1 MARATRVDVLFEVMR
16 VDTAAGEAMSVGAL
30 LRRWRTTRRLS
41 QLDLALA
48 AEVSP
53 LSGAPVFRGT
63 RVPVQTL
70 LDHLEAGET
79 LDAFLADF
87 PTVRREQAIQFLE
100 LAGKAALAPLSANPS
115 R

>member
-1 MARATRVDVLFEVMR
+1 MRSGPELTEIVQVSADV
-16 VDTAAGEAMSVGAL
+16 MSGV
-30 LRRWRTTRRLS
+30 
-41 QLDLALA
+41 
-48 AEVSP
+48 
-53 LSGAPVFRGT
+53 PVFRGT

-70 LDHLEAGET
+70 LDHLEAGDS

>member
-1 MARATRVDVLFEVMR
+1 M
-16 VDTAAGEAMSVGAL
+16 TAEQKD
-30 LRRWRTTRRLS
+30 RLS
-41 QLDLALA
+41 EIIWVDP
-48 AEVSP
+48 ERM
-53 LSGAPVFRGT
+53 SGTPCFKGT

-70 LDHLEAGET
+70 LDHLEAGDS

-87 PTVRREQAIQFLE
+87 PTVRRDQAIQFLE

>member
-1 MARATRVDVLFEVMR
+1 MGSGPELTEIVQVSADV
-16 VDTAAGEAMSVGAL
+16 MSGV
-30 LRRWRTTRRLS
+30 
-41 QLDLALA
+41 
-48 AEVSP
+48 
-53 LSGAPVFRGT
+53 PVFRGT

-70 LDHLEAGET
+70 LDHLEAGDS
-79 LDAFLADF
+79 LDGFLADF

>member
-1 MARATRVDVLFEVMR
+1 MGSGPELSEIVQVSADV
-16 VDTAAGEAMSVGAL
+16 MSGV
-30 LRRWRTTRRLS
+30 
-41 QLDLALA
+41 
-48 AEVSP
+48 
-53 LSGAPVFRGT
+53 PVFRGT

-70 LDHLEAGET
+70 LDHLEAGDS
-79 LDAFLADF
+79 LDGFLADF

>member
-1 MARATRVDVLFEVMR
+1 MGVSPELTEVVQVSPEVM
-16 VDTAAGEAMSVGAL
+16 
-30 LRRWRTTRRLS
+30 
-41 QLDLALA
+41 
-48 AEVSP
+48 
-53 LSGAPVFRGT
+53 SGVPVFRGT

-70 LDHLEAGET
+70 LDHLEAGDS

>member
-1 MARATRVDVLFEVMR
+1 MGAGPGLTDIVQTSAEVM
-16 VDTAAGEAMSVGAL
+16 
-30 LRRWRTTRRLS
+30 
-41 QLDLALA
+41 
-48 AEVSP
+48 
-53 LSGAPVFRGT
+53 SGIPVFRGT

-70 LDHLEAGET
+70 LDHLEAGDS

-100 LAGKAALAPLSANPS
+100 LAGKASVAPLSANPS

>member
-1 MARATRVDVLFEVMR
+1 MGSGPELSEIVQVSADV
-16 VDTAAGEAMSVGAL
+16 MSGV
-30 LRRWRTTRRLS
+30 
-41 QLDLALA
+41 
-48 AEVSP
+48 
-53 LSGAPVFRGT
+53 PVFRGT

-70 LDHLEAGET
+70 LDHLEAGDS

-87 PTVRREQAIQFLE
+87 PTVRREQAIHFLE

>member
-1 MARATRVDVLFEVMR
+1 MGSGPELGEIVQVSADV
-16 VDTAAGEAMSVGAL
+16 MSGI
-30 LRRWRTTRRLS
+30 
-41 QLDLALA
+41 
-48 AEVSP
+48 
-53 LSGAPVFRGT
+53 PVFRGT

-70 LDHLEAGET
+70 LDHLEAGDS

-100 LAGKAALAPLSANPS
+100 LAGKAALAPLSAIPS

>member
-1 MARATRVDVLFEVMR
+1 MGVGPELTEIVQVSAEVM
-16 VDTAAGEAMSVGAL
+16 
-30 LRRWRTTRRLS
+30 
-41 QLDLALA
+41 
-48 AEVSP
+48 
-53 LSGAPVFRGT
+53 SGAPVFRGT

-70 LDHLEAGET
+70 LDHLEAGEP